1 MMHSSV
7 VICVLVLLIALIGFF
22 AASETAFL
30 SLSKLKL
37 RQLVQNKLP
46 HAKTA
51 LNLKSDMDRLLT
63 LVLVG
68 TNFIN
73 TLAASLATV
82 LAVQIAGNSGVGIA
96 TAVITFCVTIFGQII
111 PKTAAVLHPSQ
122 TALRFAPALLVLEK
136 LLFPIVWFFSQ
147 ISRIASAAA
156 GKVWKAGSD
165 DVTEEDIKMIIDVSE
180 REGTLEAGESRMLHK
195 IFKFNDLHAHDIM
208 KHRSLVS
215 AVPVTASRGS
225 VVETFMASGCSRV
238 PVYEGTSDTIIG
250 MLDYKSILFS
260 TGKDTESGE
269 FVRRRMTAALFVPE
283 TFSVLEVLARFKREH
298 TDFAVVLDEQ
308 GCTAGIVT
316 MDDVMRVVFGR
327 MTDENATSDI
337 EPESRVTLISKN
349 EYIVPGDMKI
359 EDVNA
364 ILKVNLESEEFNTLG
379 GWLLEKFGCLPSTGE
394 AFVDGNV
401 AYFVEDQ
408 ARRRILSVRI
418 RKGVDHVTLQNTGKK
433 IQALEP
439 C

>member
-1 MMHSSV
+1 MIR
-7 VICVLVLLIALIGFF
+7 VIVFISVLVLLIACIGFF
-22 AASETAFL
+22 SSSETAYL
-30 SLSKLKL
+30 SLTKLKM
-37 RQLVQNKLP
+37 RQLAQNKLP

-51 LNLKSDMDRLLT
+51 LRLKDDMDRLLT

-82 LAVQIAGNSGVGIA
+82 LAVEIAGSSGVGIA

-122 TALRFAPALLVLEK
+122 TALRFAPVLLILGKIFSPV
-136 LLFPIVWFFSQ
+136 VWFFAQ
-147 ISRIASAAA
+147 ISRLASSVAE
-156 GKVWKAGSD
+156 KIWKADSD
-165 DVTEEDIKMIIDVSE
+165 VVTEEDIKMMIDVSE
-180 REGTLEAGESRMLHK
+180 HEGTLEAGESRMLYK
-195 IFKFNDLHAHDIM
+195 IFKFSDLYAHDIM

-215 AVPVTASRGS
+215 AVSVEADCGS
-225 VVETFMASGCSRV
+225 VVRMFMASGCSRI
-238 PVYEGTSDTIIG
+238 PVYEGTPDTIIG
-250 MLDYKSILFS
+250 ILDYKSVLFGS
-260 TGKDTESGE
+260 DKDAESRD
-269 FVRRRMTAALFVPE
+269 FVRRRMTPALFVPE
-283 TFSVLEVLARFKREH
+283 TFTVLEVLTRFKKEH

-337 EPESRVTLISKN
+337 EPESRITLAGKN
-349 EYIVPGDMKI
+349 EYVVPGDMKI

-364 ILKVNLESEEFNTLG
+364 VLKLSLESEEFNTLG
-379 GWLLEKFGCLPSTGE
+379 GWLLEKFGSLPSVGE
-394 AFVDGNV
+394 AYVDGNV

-418 RKGVDHVTLQNTGKK
+418 KKGVDRVMVQNTAAKGT
-433 IQALEP
+433 AV
-439 C
+439 